1 MSPAESSPPIQ
12 LLLEWP
18 KEHSRA
24 GWGAI
29 YGASV
34 LVNLLVLL
42 VLMNLPPPPV
52 NTAFRGEVVWDKTPL
67 YIPPDL
73 LTQKA
78 PNREKVSKSVNLADL
93 LASERMRSRT
103 SAPAPAPKPKAV
115 ETPKPI
121 PAPAVAPKTPQI
133 AAEVPQQAAP
143 SGPKLGVIAPAP
155 PPPQPVKNPF
165 QEVGSNAEPVAHP
178 TLAPPKAG
186 IDAAIKGL
194 AQDES
199 SRQTVITDDNS
210 TRQSP
215 GGLGSV
221 DNAPSQHAAIELKS
235 DPQGADMKPY
245 LIRILAIVRANWRT
259 VTPESARLGTR
270 RGCTVMEFAIDRN
283 GSIPKMVV
291 ADSSGSDPLD
301 RAAAAGL
308 MMSNPLPPLPSD
320 FRGMQMRL
328 AFSFSYNLPKGSCG
342 G

>member
-1 MSPAESSPPIQ
+1 
-12 LLLEWP
+12 
-18 KEHSRA
+18 
-24 GWGAI
+24 
-29 YGASV
+29 
-34 LVNLLVLL
+34 
-42 VLMNLPPPPV
+42 
-52 NTAFRGEVVWDKTPL
+52 
-67 YIPPDL
+67 
-73 LTQKA
+73 
-78 PNREKVSKSVNLADL
+78 
-93 LASERMRSRT
+93 
-103 SAPAPAPKPKAV
+103 
-115 ETPKPI
+115 
-121 PAPAVAPKTPQI
+121 
-133 AAEVPQQAAP
+133 
-143 SGPKLGVIAPAP
+143 
-155 PPPQPVKNPF
+155 
-165 QEVGSNAEPVAHP
+165 
-178 TLAPPKAG
+178 
-186 IDAAIKGL
+186 
-194 AQDES
+194 
-199 SRQTVITDDNS
+199 
-210 TRQSP
+210 
-215 GGLGSV
+215 GLGSV